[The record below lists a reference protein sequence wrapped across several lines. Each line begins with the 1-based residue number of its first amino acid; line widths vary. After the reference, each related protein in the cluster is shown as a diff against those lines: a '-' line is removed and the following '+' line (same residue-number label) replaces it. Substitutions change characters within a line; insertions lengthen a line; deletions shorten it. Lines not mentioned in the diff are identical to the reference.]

1 VIERIAIFR
10 DRYGLH
16 PRSAHRIIQ
25 ALAGVT
31 ATVTLEDVSSG
42 GSAIDARSMLGLV
55 GSGIRTGD
63 RVRIRADGPDE
74 TATVEALATLL
85 EAGVCHP

>member
-1 VIERIAIFR
+1 MIERIAIFR

-25 ALAGVT
+25 ALAGVA

-42 GSAIDARSMLGLV
+42 GSAVDARSMLGLV
-55 GSGIRTGD
+55 SSGIRTGD
-63 RVRIRADGPDE
+63 RVQIRADGPDE
-74 TATVEALATLL
+74 AATVEALATLF